1 MQLQKNASFFSFR
14 GEILLR
20 YSGIYK
26 FNTTYLSKK
35 QQQQQQQQQKNM
47 KKMEVPKKA
56 SSIGRMF
63 ALLHIYC
70 LNAEV
75 QKQNK
80 I

>member
-1 MQLQKNASFFSFR
+1 MQLQKNAFFFSFR

-35 QQQQQQQQQKNM
+35 QQQQQQQKKNM

>member
-35 QQQQQQQQQKNM
+35 QQQQQQQQKNM

-63 ALLHIYC
+63 ALLRIYC

-75 QKQNK
+75 QKQNE

>member
-35 QQQQQQQQQKNM
+35 QQQQQQQQKNM

-63 ALLHIYC
+63 ALLHIYS

>member
-35 QQQQQQQQQKNM
+35 QHQQQQQKKNM

>member
-35 QQQQQQQQQKNM
+35 QQQQQQQKKNM

>member
-1 MQLQKNASFFSFR
+1 MQLQKNASFISFR

-35 QQQQQQQQQKNM
+35 QHQQQQQKKNM